1 MSYYV
6 TKKCIMPH
14 CGKSMYRLIQRK
26 KVFYTHETILFK
38 CFEIKQVENLT
49 MEVQPRKFCLGVK
62 AILQSGFT
70 VYAVD

>member
-1 MSYYV
+1 MLPRNASCHIV
-6 TKKCIMPH
+6 ENLCIDL
-14 CGKSMYRLIQRK
+14 YRVK